1 MKLTFKTLQ
10 QEQFQLEVAP
20 EDTILDVKRKI
31 NEERNIAESSQKLI
45 YSGKIL
51 VDDKTVASY
60 DIKENGFIVVMVTK
74 AAPTAASASTS
85 KATTAATPKTT
96 TTTTTTTAETSAK
109 PSGTPTPTAA
119 AAAQTSSDASQA
131 ATGVSALS
139 ASEALVTGEH
149 FEQAVQ
155 NMMEMG
161 FPREQVISAM
171 RASFNNP
178 DRAVEYL
185 MTGIPEGLE
194 VSGSSA
200 PNMTTS
206 MESEDDQHDIHGGAG
221 GDMSNIAFLQ
231 SNPHFQRLRQTV
243 HNNPELLQPLL
254 QQLAQAN
261 PRLMEL
267 IEENQQEF
275 MQMLLEG
282 DDGEGNAEGAS
293 GAEGVAGL
301 PNIHYIDITE
311 EEKEAI
317 DRLVAM
323 GFDRAQAVEA
333 YLACDKN
340 EELAANFLFDSM
352 QD

>member
-10 QEQFQLEVAP
+10 QEQFHLEVEP
-20 EDTILDVKRKI
+20 EATILSVKQKI
-31 NEERNIAESSQKLI
+31 NEERGFGEATQKLI

-51 VDDKTVASY
+51 ADDKTVSSY
-60 DIKENGFIVVMVTK
+60 GISENGFIVVMVTK
-74 AAPTAASASTS
+74 PPSAAASTSKAPAASASTTAKAETKVPAS
-85 KATTAATPKTT
+85 ASTPSTSTPAASATTT
-96 TTTTTTTAETSAK
+96 ETSSTEQAESK
-109 PSGTPTPTAA
+109 L
-119 AAAQTSSDASQA
+119 SSS
-131 ATGVSALS
+131 S

-161 FPREQVISAM
+161 FPRDQVMQAM

-194 VSGSSA
+194 GPPSSA
-200 PNMTTS
+200 PNMTAS
-206 MESEDDQHDIHGGAG
+206 VEGEEDGN
-221 GDMSNIAFLQ
+221 NIAFLQ
-231 SNPHFQRLRQTV
+231 SNPHFQRLRQAV
-243 HNNPELLQPLL
+243 HRNPELLQPLL

-261 PRLMEL
+261 PRLMEV
-267 IEENQQEF
+267 IEQNQEEF
-275 MQMLLEG
+275 MQMMLGGSDE
-282 DDGEGNAEGAS
+282 DFPAEGEGGDYVE
-293 GAEGVAGL
+293 GAEGETGL
-301 PNIHYIDITE
+301 PNVRYINVTA

-323 GFDRAQAVEA
+323 GFDRALAIEA

-340 EELAANFLFDSM
+340 EELAANFLFDNM
-352 QD
+352 HD

>member
-20 EDTILDVKRKI
+20 EDTILDVKRRI
-31 NEERNIAESSQKLI
+31 NEERQIAETSQKLI

-51 VDDKTVASY
+51 VDDRTIGSY
-60 DIKENGFIVVMVTK
+60 DIKENGFVVVMP
-74 AAPTAASASTS
+74 AAAS
-85 KATTAATPKTT
+85 TTAAPSTATS
-96 TTTTTTTAETSAK
+96 TAE
-109 PSGTPTPTAA
+109 
-119 AAAQTSSDASQA
+119 A
-131 ATGVSALS
+131 ATGATALSAHS

-155 NMMEMG
+155 NMVEMG
-161 FPREQVISAM
+161 FPRDEVMRAM

-185 MTGIPEGLE
+185 MTGIPEGMDAPTSTAPHMTASVE
-194 VSGSSA
+194 GEEGSGG
-200 PNMTTS
+200 
-206 MESEDDQHDIHGGAG
+206 EEGGEG
-221 GDMSNIAFLQ
+221 GNIAFLQ
-231 SNPHFQRLRQTV
+231 SNPHFQRLRQAV
-243 HNNPELLQPLL
+243 HQNPDLLQPLL
-254 QQLAQAN
+254 QQLAEAN

-275 MQMLLEG
+275 MHMLMGGGGGGDG
-282 DDGEGNAEGAS
+282 DDDGGDYGEAD
-293 GAEGVAGL
+293 VAGL
-301 PNIHYIDITE
+301 PNVHYVNVTA

-323 GFDRAQAVEA
+323 GFDRAQAIEA

-340 EELAANFLFDSM
+340 EELAANFLFDNM
-352 QD
+352 HE